1 MIQKVLFKIIFIIF
15 LFSAINAE
23 LLKPSVGGEKKEILI
38 ISDKRRVY
46 TVLDNDSLV
55 YDVYG
60 PARLELISRY
70 PVNNKTK
77 KSQKFSYTLFIDNE
91 KPIMINHRYKIQR
104 SIRSVQ
110 HPNHYFTYSGNY
122 FFNISEGNHRIILK
136 PSEEKKYPVLLRM
149 LKKDFD
155 KVAKNRN
162 ELTPMVFQSNY
173 KVMVEGKPVSYYQ
186 LSKNRPLQLDID
198 GSKKLRILSR
208 LVFDEYMGSNETYR
222 LRVKNGK
229 KVLGTYFLS
238 SERSSTSYIVD
249 IKDKVPGKWRTCE
262 IDIPAGKQIITVE
275 IVENNKNVLTRFQE
289 YK

>member
-1 MIQKVLFKIIFIIF
+1 MLDAIIGFCVTAFVSKPSLVLFITIKSKIKKVYY
-15 LFSAINAE
+15 AITWGKWRFKSGKIEGNM
-23 LLKPSVGGEKKEILI
+23 I
-38 ISDKRRVY
+38 R
-46 TVLDNDSLV
+46 
-55 YDVYG
+55 
-60 PARLELISRY
+60 
-70 PVNNKTK
+70 K
-77 KSQKFSYTLFIDNE
+77 KSEPTCFELTSTGEGKYSKSTFRVLRQYSNFACVEFKPYTGRTHQIRVHSSSFSNPIFGDN
-91 KPIMINHRYKIQR
+91 
-104 SIRSVQ
+104 
-110 HPNHYFTYSGNY
+110 
-122 FFNISEGNHRIILK
+122 
-136 PSEEKKYPVLLRM
+136 KYGGG

-155 KVAKNRN
+155 KVSKNRN

>member
-23 LLKPSVGGEKKEILI
+23 LLKPSIGGEKKEILI
-38 ISDKRRVY
+38 ITDKRRVY

-136 PSEEKKYPVLLRM
+136 PSEDKRYPVLLRM

-249 IKDKVPGKWRTCE
+249 IKDKVPGKWRTCD

>member
-23 LLKPSVGGEKKEILI
+23 LLKPSIGGEKKEILI

-136 PSEEKKYPVLLRM
+136 PSEDKRYPVLLRM

-155 KVAKNRN
+155 KVSKNRN

-186 LSKNRPLQLDID
+186 LSKNRPLQLDIH

>member
-23 LLKPSVGGEKKEILI
+23 LLKPSIGGEKKEILV

-70 PVNNKTK
+70 PVNNKTI

-136 PSEEKKYPVLLRM
+136 PSEDKRYPVLLRM

-186 LSKNRPLQLDID
+186 LSKNSPLQLDID

>member
-23 LLKPSVGGEKKEILI
+23 LLKPSIGGEKKEILI

-238 SERSSTSYIVD
+238 SQRSSTSYIVD

-275 IVENNKNVLTRFQE
+275 IVENNKSVLTRFQE

>member
-23 LLKPSVGGEKKEILI
+23 LLKPSIGGEKKEILI

-136 PSEEKKYPVLLRM
+136 PSEDKRYPVLLRM

-162 ELTPMVFQSNY
+162 ELIPMVFQSNY

>member
-15 LFSAINAE
+15 LSSAINAE
-23 LLKPSVGGEKKEILI
+23 LLKPSIGGEKKEILI

-136 PSEEKKYPVLLRM
+136 PSEDKRYPVLLRM

>member
-23 LLKPSVGGEKKEILI
+23 LLKPSIGGEKKEILI

-289 YK
+289 YR

>member
-15 LFSAINAE
+15 LFSAVNAE
-23 LLKPSVGGEKKEILI
+23 LLKPSIGGEKKEILI
-38 ISDKRRVY
+38 ITDKRRVY

-136 PSEEKKYPVLLRM
+136 PSEDKRYPVLLRM

>member
-23 LLKPSVGGEKKEILI
+23 LLKPSIGGEKKEILI

-275 IVENNKNVLTRFQE
+275 IVENNKSVLTRFQE

>member
-23 LLKPSVGGEKKEILI
+23 LLKPSIGGEKKEILI

-136 PSEEKKYPVLLRM
+136 PSEDKRYPVLLRM

-289 YK
+289 Y

>member
-23 LLKPSVGGEKKEILI
+23 LLKPSIGGEKKEILI

-136 PSEEKKYPVLLRM
+136 PSEDKRYPVLLRM

-186 LSKNRPLQLDID
+186 LSKNRPLQLDIN

>member
-1 MIQKVLFKIIFIIF
+1 MIQKVLFKIIFVIF

-23 LLKPSVGGEKKEILI
+23 LLKPSIGGEKKEILI

-136 PSEEKKYPVLLRM
+136 PSEDKRYPVLLRM

-198 GSKKLRILSR
+198 GSRKLRILSR

>member
-23 LLKPSVGGEKKEILI
+23 LLKPSIGGEKKEILI

-136 PSEEKKYPVLLRM
+136 PSEDKRYPVLLRM

-275 IVENNKNVLTRFQE
+275 IVENNNSVLTRFQE

>member
-23 LLKPSVGGEKKEILI
+23 LLKPSIGGEKKEILI

-136 PSEEKKYPVLLRM
+136 PSEDKRYPVLLRM

-173 KVMVEGKPVSYYQ
+173 KVMVEDKPVSYYQ

>member
-23 LLKPSVGGEKKEILI
+23 LLKPSIGGEKKEILI

-136 PSEEKKYPVLLRM
+136 PSEDKRYPVLLRM

-155 KVAKNRN
+155 KIAKNRN

>member
-23 LLKPSVGGEKKEILI
+23 LLKPSIGGEKKEILI

-104 SIRSVQ
+104 SIRSVL

-136 PSEEKKYPVLLRM
+136 PSEDKRYPVLLRM

>member
-23 LLKPSVGGEKKEILI
+23 LLKPSIGGEKKEILI

-136 PSEEKKYPVLLRM
+136 PSEDKRYPVLLRM

-173 KVMVEGKPVSYYQ
+173 KVMVEGKPVSYYK

>member
-1 MIQKVLFKIIFIIF
+1 MILKVLFKIIFIIF

-23 LLKPSVGGEKKEILI
+23 LLKPSIGGEKKEILI

-136 PSEEKKYPVLLRM
+136 PSEDKRYPVLLRM

>member
-15 LFSAINAE
+15 LFSAVNAE
-23 LLKPSVGGEKKEILI
+23 LLKPSIGGEKKEILI

-136 PSEEKKYPVLLRM
+136 PSEDKRYPVLLRM

>member
-23 LLKPSVGGEKKEILI
+23 LLKPSIGGEKKEILI

-136 PSEEKKYPVLLRM
+136 PSEDKRYPVLLRM

-198 GSKKLRILSR
+198 GSRKLRILSR

>member
-23 LLKPSVGGEKKEILI
+23 LLKPSIGGEKKEILI

-136 PSEEKKYPVLLRM
+136 PSEDKRYPVLLRM

-275 IVENNKNVLTRFQE
+275 IVENNKSVLTRFQE

>member
-23 LLKPSVGGEKKEILI
+23 LLKPSIGGEKKEILI

-136 PSEEKKYPVLLRM
+136 PSEDKRYPVLLRM

-173 KVMVEGKPVSYYQ
+173 KVMVEGNPVSYYQ

>member
-136 PSEEKKYPVLLRM
+136 PSEDKRYPVLLRM

>member
-23 LLKPSVGGEKKEILI
+23 LLKPSIGGEKKEILV

-55 YDVYG
+55 YEVYG

-136 PSEEKKYPVLLRM
+136 PSEDKRYPVLLRM

-155 KVAKNRN
+155 KIAKNRN

-275 IVENNKNVLTRFQE
+275 IVENNKNILTRFQE

>member
-23 LLKPSVGGEKKEILI
+23 LLKPSIGGEKKEILV

-136 PSEEKKYPVLLRM
+136 PSEDKRYPVLLRM

-198 GSKKLRILSR
+198 GSRKLRILSR